1 MNTNYRKALVD
12 TGLDYFDT
20 PSAINDISE
29 GAYAKLPYTS
39 KILAE
44 QLVRRCDPAMLTA
57 SLKQLIERKQDL
69 YRPLV
74 PARILLHKI

>member
-1 MNTNYRKALVD
+1 MNTNYRKTLAD

-20 PSAINDISE
+20 PAAINDISA

-57 SLKQLIERKQDL
+57 YLKQLIERKQDL
-69 YRPLV
+69 DFPWY
-74 PARILLHKI
+74 PA